1 MNNNN
6 AKPRKNTQSQSKKTA
21 IAIRNMKAEITP
33 TIQKYTPSIQPK
45 PIKPGNNGIWM
56 SKKIR
61 LSKPLT
67 AGSGVSTNFT
77 IGNVIE
83 ELFGTGTGTLSVNVY
98 VEQLSVWNLGN
109 GTSTATS
116 LGLTSDG
123 GLANAAPINI
133 SDFGTVDR
141 PSAVGLNIP
150 RALAAQYLAVNAS
163 SSAIL
168 FTVKRL
174 VEFSAITTASTIV
187 ADLWVVYQN

>member
-1 MNNNN
+1 
-6 AKPRKNTQSQSKKTA
+6 
-21 IAIRNMKAEITP
+21 
-33 TIQKYTPSIQPK
+33 
-45 PIKPGNNGIWM
+45 M

-61 LSKPLT
+61 LTKPLT

-83 ELFGTGTGTLSVNVY
+83 ELFGVGTGTLAANVY

-116 LGLTSDG
+116 LSLTSDG
-123 GLANAAPINI
+123 GLANTAPINI

-150 RALAAQYLAVNAS
+150 RALAAQYLAVNSS